1 MSEGGIIDVVL
12 AVPDSKHVDDIRDP
26 YLRAMTADAL
36 DTGTDPQAML
46 RLEAALVNLGAH
58 KAAAAVGKKA
68 RQMRVAEDRAQTE
81 RKIVVDLLGDK
92 VVAEEIKRIVLP

>member
-46 RLEAALVNLGAH
+46 RLEAALVRLGAH

-68 RQMRVAEDRAQTE
+68 RQMRWTEDQEKVE
-81 RKIVVDLLGDK
+81 RKIVVDLLGDQR
-92 VVAEEIKRIVLP
+92 VAEEARRIVLP